1 MTVAGNP
8 VAISTL
14 TFPIPLRTWATFGT
28 EHFRAL
34 AFSVW
39 ALTKSRC
46 SEGDTTCICV
56 SEFLPYIFCNFY
68 PIWEEF
74 GVGNA

>member
-1 MTVAGNP
+1 
-8 VAISTL
+8 
-14 TFPIPLRTWATFGT
+14 
-28 EHFRAL
+28 
-34 AFSVW
+34 
-39 ALTKSRC
+39 LTKSRC